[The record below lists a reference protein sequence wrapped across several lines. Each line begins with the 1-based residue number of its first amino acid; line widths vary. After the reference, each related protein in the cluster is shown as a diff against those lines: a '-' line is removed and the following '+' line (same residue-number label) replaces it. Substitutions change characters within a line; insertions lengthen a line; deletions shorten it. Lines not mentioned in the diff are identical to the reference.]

1 MQIGHLDVL
10 KVLLEAKANP
20 NARDTRGNTCLHYAA
35 HLKRIDICGQ
45 LILGGANTGIIFFF
59 PSLFFQSI
67 FIASFCYCFVFI
79 CLFCL
84 FVWWFVCLFV
94 FVI

>member
-45 LILGGANTGIIFFF
+45 LILEGANTGIIFF
-59 PSLFFQSI
+59 PPLFFQSI
-67 FIASFCYCFVFI
+67 FISLFCYCFVFMFI
-79 CLFCL
+79 L
-84 FVWWFVCLFV
+84 FVCLFVCLFV